1 MNTVQ
6 EILRKNYKDLLNLNI
21 QTAKIDSEVILAN
34 ILNTTRINLITKQ
47 DITLNK
53 EQEDLFSKLVERR
66 KQKEPVAYILNKK
79 EFWNENY
86 FVDKRVLIPRP
97 ETEILIELLLKK
109 IKDKNKAYKV
119 LDLGCGS
126 GCLLISFLKE
136 MQKSQGIGVDIS
148 SNALEVAKKNIEL
161 HNLNNRAKL
170 MRLDLLTLH
179 TKDKFDI
186 IFSNPPYL
194 SSTDYAKLSEDVKNF
209 EPKQALVGGFN
220 GVFYY
225 KKIIELSQSA
235 LKKNG
240 YLALELGDRQYRTIS
255 KLLQDHSFRILDK
268 YQLINNEIRC
278 ILAAK
283 M

>member
-6 EILRKNYKDLLNLNI
+6 EILQKNYKDLLNHNI

-109 IKDKNKAYKV
+109 IKDKNKTYKV

-136 MQKSQGIGVDIS
+136 MRKSQGMGVDIS

-179 TKDKFDI
+179 TKDKFDV

-194 SSTDYAKLSEDVKNF
+194 SSSDYAKLSEDVKNF

-220 GVFYY
+220 GVLYY
-225 KKIIELSQSA
+225 KKIIALAQSA

>member
-6 EILRKNYKDLLNLNI
+6 EILQKNYKDLLNHNI

-47 DITLNK
+47 DVTLNK

-179 TKDKFDI
+179 TKDKFDV

-194 SSTDYAKLSEDVKNF
+194 SSSDYAKLSEDVKNF

-220 GVFYY
+220 GVLYY
-225 KKIIELSQSA
+225 KKIIALAQSA

>member
-6 EILRKNYKDLLNLNI
+6 EILQKNYKDLLNHNI

-47 DITLNK
+47 DIALNK

-136 MQKSQGIGVDIS
+136 MHKSQGMGVDIS

-170 MRLDLLTLH
+170 VRLDLLTLH
-179 TKDKFDI
+179 TKDKFDV

-194 SSTDYAKLSEDVKNF
+194 SSSDYAKLSEDVKNF

-220 GVFYY
+220 GVLYY
-225 KKIIELSQSA
+225 KKIIALAQSA

>member
-6 EILRKNYKDLLNLNI
+6 EILQKNYKDLLNHNI

-47 DITLNK
+47 DVTLNK

-109 IKDKNKAYKV
+109 IKDKNKVYKV

-136 MQKSQGIGVDIS
+136 MHKSQGMGVDIS

-179 TKDKFDI
+179 TKDKFDV

-194 SSTDYAKLSEDVKNF
+194 SSSDYAKLSDDVKNF

-220 GVFYY
+220 GVLYY
-225 KKIIELSQSA
+225 KKIIALAQSA

>member
-6 EILRKNYKDLLNLNI
+6 EILQKNYKDLLNHNI

-53 EQEDLFSKLVERR
+53 EQENLFNKLVERR
-66 KQKEPVAYILNKK
+66 KHKEPVAYILNKK

-109 IKDKNKAYKV
+109 TKDKNKAYKV

-136 MQKSQGIGVDIS
+136 MRKSQGIGVDIS

-179 TKDKFDI
+179 TKDKFGV

-194 SSTDYAKLSEDVKNF
+194 SSSDYAKLSEDVKNF

-220 GVFYY
+220 GVLYY
-225 KKIIELSQSA
+225 KKIIALAQSA

>member
-6 EILRKNYKDLLNLNI
+6 EILQKNYKDLLNHNI

-47 DITLNK
+47 DVTLNK

-136 MQKSQGIGVDIS
+136 MHKSQGMGVDIS

-179 TKDKFDI
+179 TKDKFDV

-194 SSTDYAKLSEDVKNF
+194 SSSDYAKLSEDVKNF

-220 GVFYY
+220 GVLYY
-225 KKIIELSQSA
+225 KKIIALAQSA

-268 YQLINNEIRC
+268 YQLINKEIRC

>member
-6 EILRKNYKDLLNLNI
+6 EILQKNYKDLLNHNI

-47 DITLNK
+47 DVTLNK

-136 MQKSQGIGVDIS
+136 MRKSQGMGVDIS

-179 TKDKFDI
+179 TKDKFDV

-194 SSTDYAKLSEDVKNF
+194 SSSDYAKLSEDVKNF

-220 GVFYY
+220 GVLYY
-225 KKIIELSQSA
+225 KKIIALAQSA

>member
-6 EILRKNYKDLLNLNI
+6 EILQKNYKDLLNHNI

-47 DITLNK
+47 DVTLNK

-79 EFWNENY
+79 EFWNESY

-97 ETEILIELLLKK
+97 ETEILIDLLLKK
-109 IKDKNKAYKV
+109 IKDKNKTYKV

-136 MQKSQGIGVDIS
+136 MHKSQGMGVDIS

-170 MRLDLLTLH
+170 VRLDLLTLR
-179 TKDKFDI
+179 TKDKFDV

-194 SSTDYAKLSEDVKNF
+194 SSSDYAKLSDDVKNF

-220 GVFYY
+220 GILYY
-225 KKIIELSQSA
+225 KKIIALSQSA

-268 YQLINNEIRC
+268 YQLINKEIRC

>member
-6 EILRKNYKDLLNLNI
+6 EILQKNYKDLLNHNI

-47 DITLNK
+47 DVTLNK

-136 MQKSQGIGVDIS
+136 MNKSQGMGVDIS

-179 TKDKFDI
+179 TKDKFDV

-194 SSTDYAKLSEDVKNF
+194 SSSDYAKLSDDVKNF

-220 GVFYY
+220 GVLYY
-225 KKIIELSQSA
+225 KKIIALAQSA

>member
-6 EILRKNYKDLLNLNI
+6 EILQKNYKDLLNHNI

-47 DITLNK
+47 DVTLNK

-136 MQKSQGIGVDIS
+136 MQKSQGMGVDIS

-170 MRLDLLTLH
+170 VRLDLLTLH
-179 TKDKFDI
+179 TKNKFDV

-194 SSTDYAKLSEDVKNF
+194 SSSDYAKLSDDVKNF

-220 GVFYY
+220 GVLYY
-225 KKIIELSQSA
+225 KKIIALAQSA

>member
-6 EILRKNYKDLLNLNI
+6 EILQKNYKDLLNHNI

-34 ILNTTRINLITKQ
+34 ILNTNRINLITKQ
-47 DITLNK
+47 DVTLNK
-53 EQEDLFSKLVERR
+53 EQEDLYSKLVERR
-66 KQKEPVAYILNKK
+66 KHREPVAYILNKK

-136 MQKSQGIGVDIS
+136 MHKSQGIGVDIS

-170 MRLDLLTLH
+170 VRIDLLNLH
-179 TKDKFDI
+179 TKDKFDV

-194 SSTDYAKLSEDVKNF
+194 SSSDYAKLSDDVKNF

-220 GVFYY
+220 GVLYY
-225 KKIIELSQSA
+225 KKIITIAQLA

>member
-6 EILRKNYKDLLNLNI
+6 EILQKNYKDLLNHNI

-53 EQEDLFSKLVERR
+53 EQENLFSKLVERR

-136 MQKSQGIGVDIS
+136 MNKSRGMGVDIS
-148 SNALEVAKKNIEL
+148 RNALEVAKKNIEL

>member
-6 EILRKNYKDLLNLNI
+6 EILQKNYKDLLNHNI

-47 DITLNK
+47 NVTLNK
-53 EQEDLFSKLVERR
+53 KQEDLFSKLVERR

-170 MRLDLLTLH
+170 VRLDLLSLH
-179 TKDKFDI
+179 TKDKFDV

-194 SSTDYAKLSEDVKNF
+194 SSSDYAKLSDDVKNF

-220 GVFYY
+220 GVLYY
-225 KKIIELSQSA
+225 KKIIALSQSA

>member
-6 EILRKNYKDLLNLNI
+6 EILQKNYKDLLNHNI

-34 ILNTTRINLITKQ
+34 ILNTNRINLITKQ

-109 IKDKNKAYKV
+109 MKDKNKAYKV

-136 MQKSQGIGVDIS
+136 MRKSQGIGVDIS

-170 MRLDLLTLH
+170 VRLDLLTLH
-179 TKDKFDI
+179 TKDKFDV

-194 SSTDYAKLSEDVKNF
+194 SSSDYAKLSDDVKNF

-220 GVFYY
+220 GVLYY
-225 KKIIELSQSA
+225 KKIIALAQSA

-255 KLLQDHSFRILDK
+255 KLLQDHSFRILDR

>member
-34 ILNTTRINLITKQ
+34 ILNTSRINLITKQ

-109 IKDKNKAYKV
+109 NK
-119 LDLGCGS
+119 
-126 GCLLISFLKE
+126 
-136 MQKSQGIGVDIS
+136 
-148 SNALEVAKKNIEL
+148 
-161 HNLNNRAKL
+161 R
-170 MRLDLLTLH
+170 
-179 TKDKFDI
+179 
-186 IFSNPPYL
+186 
-194 SSTDYAKLSEDVKNF
+194 
-209 EPKQALVGGFN
+209 
-220 GVFYY
+220 
-225 KKIIELSQSA
+225 
-235 LKKNG
+235 
-240 YLALELGDRQYRTIS
+240 
-255 KLLQDHSFRILDK
+255 
-268 YQLINNEIRC
+268 
-278 ILAAK
+278 
-283 M
+283 

>member
-6 EILRKNYKDLLNLNI
+6 EILQKNYKDLLNHNI

-34 ILNTTRINLITKQ
+34 ILNTNRINLITKQ
-47 DITLNK
+47 DIILNK

-109 IKDKNKAYKV
+109 MKDKNKAYKV

-136 MQKSQGIGVDIS
+136 MRKSQGIGVDIS

-170 MRLDLLTLH
+170 VRLDLLTLH
-179 TKDKFDI
+179 TKDKFDV

-194 SSTDYAKLSEDVKNF
+194 SSSDYAKLSDDVKNF

-220 GVFYY
+220 GVLYY
-225 KKIIELSQSA
+225 KKIITLAQSA

-255 KLLQDHSFRILDK
+255 KLLQDHSFRILDR

>member
-6 EILRKNYKDLLNLNI
+6 EILQKNYKDLLNHNI

-47 DITLNK
+47 NVTLNK
-53 EQEDLFSKLVERR
+53 KQEDLFSKLVERR

-136 MQKSQGIGVDIS
+136 MQKSQGMGVDIS
-148 SNALEVAKKNIEL
+148 SNALAVAKKNIEL

-170 MRLDLLTLH
+170 VRLDFLTLH
-179 TKDKFDI
+179 TKDKFDV

-194 SSTDYAKLSEDVKNF
+194 SSSDYAKLSEDVKNF

-220 GVFYY
+220 GVLYY
-225 KKIIELSQSA
+225 KKIIALAQSA

>member
-6 EILRKNYKDLLNLNI
+6 EILQKNYKDLLNHNI

-136 MQKSQGIGVDIS
+136 MHKSQGIGVDIS

-179 TKDKFDI
+179 TKDKFDV

-194 SSTDYAKLSEDVKNF
+194 SSSDYAKLSEDVKNF

-220 GVFYY
+220 GVLYY
-225 KKIIELSQSA
+225 KKIIALAQSA

>member
-6 EILRKNYKDLLNLNI
+6 EILQKNYKDLLNHNI

-47 DITLNK
+47 DVTLNK

-136 MQKSQGIGVDIS
+136 MRKSQGMGVDIS

-170 MRLDLLTLH
+170 VRLDLLTLH
-179 TKDKFDI
+179 TKDKFDV

-194 SSTDYAKLSEDVKNF
+194 SSSDYAKLSEDVKNF

-220 GVFYY
+220 GVLYY
-225 KKIIELSQSA
+225 KKIIALAQSA

-268 YQLINNEIRC
+268 YQLINKEIRC

>member
-6 EILRKNYKDLLNLNI
+6 EILQKNYKDLLNHNI

-66 KQKEPVAYILNKK
+66 KQKEPVAYILNNK

-136 MQKSQGIGVDIS
+136 MQKSQGMGVDIS

-170 MRLDLLTLH
+170 VRLDLLTLH
-179 TKDKFDI
+179 TKDKFDV

-194 SSTDYAKLSEDVKNF
+194 SSSDYAKLSDDVKNF

-220 GVFYY
+220 GVLYY
-225 KKIIELSQSA
+225 KKIIALAQSA

>member
-6 EILRKNYKDLLNLNI
+6 EILQKNYKDLLNHNI

-47 DITLNK
+47 DVTLNK

-136 MQKSQGIGVDIS
+136 MQKSQGMGVDIS

-179 TKDKFDI
+179 TKDKFDV

-194 SSTDYAKLSEDVKNF
+194 SSSDYAKLSEDVKNF

-220 GVFYY
+220 GVLYY
-225 KKIIELSQSA
+225 KKIIALAQSA

>member
-6 EILRKNYKDLLNLNI
+6 EILQKNYKDLLNHNI

-47 DITLNK
+47 DVTLNK

-136 MQKSQGIGVDIS
+136 MQKSQGMGVDIS

-179 TKDKFDI
+179 TKDKFDV

-194 SSTDYAKLSEDVKNF
+194 SSSDYAKLSDDVKNF

-220 GVFYY
+220 GVLYY
-225 KKIIELSQSA
+225 KKIIALAQSA

>member
-1 MNTVQ
+1 MNTIQ
-6 EILRKNYKDLLNLNI
+6 EILQKNYKDLLNHNI

-47 DITLNK
+47 DIVLNK

-136 MQKSQGIGVDIS
+136 MHKSQGMGVDIS

-170 MRLDLLTLH
+170 VRLDLLTLH
-179 TKDKFDI
+179 TKDKFDV

-194 SSTDYAKLSEDVKNF
+194 SSSDYAKLSEDVKNF

>member
-6 EILRKNYKDLLNLNI
+6 KILQKNYKDLLNHNI

-47 DITLNK
+47 DITINK
-53 EQEDLFSKLVERR
+53 EQENLFNKLVERR

-136 MQKSQGIGVDIS
+136 MHKSRGMGVDIN
-148 SNALEVAKKNIEL
+148 SNALEVAKKNI
-161 HNLNNRAKL
+161 
-170 MRLDLLTLH
+170 
-179 TKDKFDI
+179 
-186 IFSNPPYL
+186 
-194 SSTDYAKLSEDVKNF
+194 
-209 EPKQALVGGFN
+209 
-220 GVFYY
+220 
-225 KKIIELSQSA
+225 
-235 LKKNG
+235 
-240 YLALELGDRQYRTIS
+240 
-255 KLLQDHSFRILDK
+255 
-268 YQLINNEIRC
+268 
-278 ILAAK
+278 
-283 M
+283 

>member
-6 EILRKNYKDLLNLNI
+6 QILQKNYKDLLNHNI

-47 DITLNK
+47 DVTLNK
-53 EQEDLFSKLVERR
+53 EQENLFNKLVERR

-109 IKDKNKAYKV
+109 TKDKNKAYKV

-126 GCLLISFLKE
+126 GCLLISFLRE
-136 MQKSQGIGVDIS
+136 MRKSQGMGVDIS

-170 MRLDLLTLH
+170 VRLDFLTLH

-194 SSTDYAKLSEDVKNF
+194 SSSDYAKLSEDVKNF

-220 GVFYY
+220 GVLYY
-225 KKIIELSQSA
+225 KKIIALSQSA

>member
-6 EILRKNYKDLLNLNI
+6 EILQKNYKDLLNHNI

-109 IKDKNKAYKV
+109 IKDKNKVYKV

-170 MRLDLLTLH
+170 VRLDFLTLQ

-194 SSTDYAKLSEDVKNF
+194 SSSDYAKLSEDVKNF

-220 GVFYY
+220 GVLYY
-225 KKIIELSQSA
+225 KKIIALAQSA

>member
-6 EILRKNYKDLLNLNI
+6 EILQKNYKDLLNHNI

-136 MQKSQGIGVDIS
+136 MHKSQGMGVDIS

-179 TKDKFDI
+179 TKDKFDV

-194 SSTDYAKLSEDVKNF
+194 SSSDYAKLSDDVKNF

-220 GVFYY
+220 GVLYY
-225 KKIIELSQSA
+225 KKIIALAQSA

-268 YQLINNEIRC
+268 YQLINKEIRC

>member
-6 EILRKNYKDLLNLNI
+6 EILQKNYKNLLNHNI

-34 ILNTTRINLITKQ
+34 ILNTNRINLITKQ
-47 DITLNK
+47 DVTLNK
-53 EQEDLFSKLVERR
+53 EQEDLYSKLVERR
-66 KQKEPVAYILNKK
+66 KHKEPVAYILNKK

-136 MQKSQGIGVDIS
+136 MHKSQGIGVDIS

-170 MRLDLLTLH
+170 VRIDLLTLH
-179 TKDKFDI
+179 TKDKFDV

-194 SSTDYAKLSEDVKNF
+194 SSSDYAKLSDDVKNF

-220 GVFYY
+220 GVLYY
-225 KKIIELSQSA
+225 KKIITIAQLA

-255 KLLQDHSFRILDK
+255 KLLQDHSFRILNK

>member
-6 EILRKNYKDLLNLNI
+6 EILQKNYKDLLNHNI

-47 DITLNK
+47 DIVLNK

-136 MQKSQGIGVDIS
+136 MHKSQGMGVDIS

-179 TKDKFDI
+179 TKDKFDV

-194 SSTDYAKLSEDVKNF
+194 SSSDYAKLSDDVKNF

-220 GVFYY
+220 GVLYY
-225 KKIIELSQSA
+225 KKIIALAQSA

>member
-6 EILRKNYKDLLNLNI
+6 EILRKNYKDLLNNNI

-34 ILNTTRINLITKQ
+34 ILNTSRINLITKQ
-47 DITLNK
+47 DVTLNK

-79 EFWNENY
+79 EFWNEDY

-97 ETEILIELLLKK
+97 ETEILIDLLLKK

-194 SSTDYAKLSEDVKNF
+194 SSTDYAKLSDDVKNF

-220 GVFYY
+220 GVLYY
-225 KKIIELSQSA
+225 KKIIALSQSA

-240 YLALELGDRQYRTIS
+240 YLALELGDRQYRKIS

-268 YQLINNEIRC
+268 YQLINKEIRC

>member
-6 EILRKNYKDLLNLNI
+6 EILQKNYKDLLNHNI

-47 DITLNK
+47 NVTLNK
-53 EQEDLFSKLVERR
+53 KQEDLFSKLVERR

-268 YQLINNEIRC
+268 YQLINKEIRC

>member
-6 EILRKNYKDLLNLNI
+6 EILQKNYKDLLNHNI

-47 DITLNK
+47 DVTLNK

-136 MQKSQGIGVDIS
+136 MRKSQGMGVDIS

-161 HNLNNRAKL
+161 HNLNKRAKL
-170 MRLDLLTLH
+170 VRLDLLTLH
-179 TKDKFDI
+179 TKDKFDV

-194 SSTDYAKLSEDVKNF
+194 SSSDYAKLSEDVKNF

-220 GVFYY
+220 GVLYY
-225 KKIIELSQSA
+225 KKIIALSQSA

>member
-6 EILRKNYKDLLNLNI
+6 EILQKNYKDLLNHNI

-126 GCLLISFLKE
+126 GCLLISFLRE
-136 MQKSQGIGVDIS
+136 MRKSQGMGVDIS

-170 MRLDLLTLH
+170 VRLDLLTLH
-179 TKDKFDI
+179 TKDKFDV

-194 SSTDYAKLSEDVKNF
+194 SSSDYAKLSDDVKNF

-220 GVFYY
+220 GVLYY
-225 KKIIELSQSA
+225 KKIIALAQSA

>member
-6 EILRKNYKDLLNLNI
+6 EILQKNYKDLLNHNI

-47 DITLNK
+47 DVTLNK

-66 KQKEPVAYILNKK
+66 KQKEPVAYILNNK

-179 TKDKFDI
+179 TKDKFDV

-194 SSTDYAKLSEDVKNF
+194 SSSDYAKLSDDVKNF

-220 GVFYY
+220 GVLYY
-225 KKIIELSQSA
+225 KKIIALAQSA